1 MVASQEE
8 EGKQCTHVADL
19 IFFLF
24 PFFFL
29 SFLALLRC
37 LLAFIGKHSLTFVKS
52 PKKESR
58 QEKEKKER
66 QRERE
71 RETETHRETQRERD
85 RDRDRDGERDREL
98 SRQEQQQQ
106 QQQHKTATTSV
117 MRKATSG
124 KKKSREADGCLRALT
139 PQATCQDEGKQ
150 KAV

>member
-71 RETETHRETQRERD
+71 RERQRHTERHRERETETETETERETE
-85 RDRDRDGERDREL
+85 
-98 SRQEQQQQ
+98 S
-106 QQQHKTATTSV
+106 
-117 MRKATSG
+117 
-124 KKKSREADGCLRALT
+124 
-139 PQATCQDEGKQ
+139 
-150 KAV
+150 